1 MLFCIKYCKINTS
14 RNEDLI
20 MDMWLKEGQISDAA
34 MTYKI
39 KETLVTKKT
48 EFQDLAILDTYAFGR
63 MLVLDGIVQTTIKD
77 EFVYHEMISHIPLY
91 THPNPKK
98 VLVVG
103 GGDGGAIREILK
115 HPSVEKAV
123 LCEIDGCVVEE
134 CKKYLPEISCS
145 LDDDRCEIFIGDGI
159 KYVHEHKNE
168 FDVIIVDS
176 TDPFG
181 AAEGLFGGSFY
192 KEISEC
198 LTDDGIFIAQTETPF
213 YLPEVVKRVFNDAK
227 EVFPIT
233 RLFMA
238 GIPTY
243 PGGFWSFTVGSKKY
257 DPTDVNLTGRIDFP
271 TKYYTKQLHKSCFTL
286 PKYVEDLIK

>member
-1 MLFCIKYCKINTS
+1 
-14 RNEDLI
+14 
-20 MDMWLKEGQISDAA
+20 MDMWLKEGQIEDAA

-48 EFQDLAILDTYAFGR
+48 EYQDLAIVDTYALGR

-77 EFVYHEMISHIPLY
+77 EYVYHEMISHIPLF

-103 GGDGGAIREILK
+103 GGDGGAIREVLK
-115 HPSVEKAV
+115 HPSVDKAV
-123 LCEIDGCVVEE
+123 LCEIDKYVVDE
-134 CKKYLPEISCS
+134 CKRFLPEISCA
-145 LDDDRCEIFIGDGI
+145 LEDPRCEVFIGDGI

-168 FDVIIVDS
+168 FDVVIVDS

-192 KEISEC
+192 KEIFEC
-198 LTDDGIFIAQTETPF
+198 LTEDGIFIAQTETPF
-213 YLPEVVKRVFNDAK
+213 YLPDVVKRVYEDAK
-227 EVFPIT
+227 AVFPIT
-233 RLFMA
+233 KLFMA

-243 PGGFWSFTVGSKKY
+243 PSGFWSFTVGSKKY
-257 DPTDVNLTGRIDFP
+257 DPATVDLTNTIDIE
-271 TKYYTKQLHKSCFTL
+271 TKYYTKKLHNACFVL
-286 PKYVEDLIK
+286 PKFVEDLTK

>member
-1 MLFCIKYCKINTS
+1 M
-14 RNEDLI
+14 E
-20 MDMWLKEGQISDAA
+20 MWLGEAQIKDAV
-34 MTYKI
+34 MTYKV

-48 EFQDLAILDTYAFGR
+48 PYQELAIVDTYALGR
-63 MLVLDGIVQTTIKD
+63 MLLLDGIVQTSIED
-77 EFVYHEMISHIPLY
+77 EYVYHEMIAHIPLF

-103 GGDGGAIREILK
+103 GGDGGSIREILK

-123 LCEIDGCVVEE
+123 LCEIDQVVIDE
-134 CKKYLPEISCS
+134 CKKYLPEISCA
-145 LDDDRCEIFIGDGI
+145 LDDERCEIFIGDGI

-198 LTDDGIFIAQTETPF
+198 LTEDGIFVAQTESPF
-213 YLPEVVKRVFNDAK
+213 YLPEVVKRVYNDAK
-227 EVFPIT
+227 AVFPVT
-233 RLFMA
+233 KLFMA

-243 PGGFWSFTVGSKKY
+243 PSGYWSFTVGSKKLDPEYTEIDNKY
-257 DPTDVNLTGRIDFP
+257 DIENL
-271 TKYYTKQLHKSCFTL
+271 KYYNKRLHKASFVL
-286 PKYVEDLIK
+286 PQFIEKLTRDGK

>member
-1 MLFCIKYCKINTS
+1 
-14 RNEDLI
+14 
-20 MDMWLKEGQISDAA
+20 MDMWLKEGQIEDAA

-48 EFQDLAILDTYAFGR
+48 EYQDLSVVDTYAFGR
-63 MLVLDGIVQTTIKD
+63 MLVLDGIVQTTVKD
-77 EFVYHEMISHIPLY
+77 EYVYHEMISHIPLF

-103 GGDGGAIREILK
+103 GGDGGAIREVLK

-123 LCEIDGCVVEE
+123 LCEIDGEVVEQ
-134 CKKYLPEISCS
+134 CKKFLPEISCA
-145 LDDDRCEIFIGDGI
+145 LDDARCEVFIGDGI

-192 KEISEC
+192 KEIFEC
-198 LTDDGIFIAQTETPF
+198 LTEDGIFIAQTETPF
-213 YLPEVVKRVFNDAK
+213 YLPDVVKRVYDDAK
-227 EVFPIT
+227 AVFPVT
-233 RLFMA
+233 KLFMA
-238 GIPTY
+238 AIPTY
-243 PGGFWSFTVGSKKY
+243 PSGFWSFTVGSKKY
-257 DPTDVNLTGRIDFP
+257 DPEQVDLSNTVDIES
-271 TKYYTKQLHKSCFTL
+271 KYYTKKLHKSCFVL
-286 PKYVEDLIK
+286 PKFIEDILK

>member
-1 MLFCIKYCKINTS
+1 
-14 RNEDLI
+14 
-20 MDMWLKEGQISDAA
+20 MDMWLKEGQIEDAA

-48 EFQDLAILDTYAFGR
+48 EYQDLAIVDTYALGR

-77 EFVYHEMISHIPLY
+77 EHVYHEMISHIPLF

-103 GGDGGAIREILK
+103 GGDGGAIREVLK
-115 HPSVEKAV
+115 HPSVDKAV
-123 LCEIDGCVVEE
+123 LCEIDKDVVDE
-134 CKKYLPEISCS
+134 CKRFLPEISCA
-145 LDDDRCEIFIGDGI
+145 LENPRCEVFIGDGI

-168 FDVIIVDS
+168 FDVVIVDS

-192 KEISEC
+192 KEIFEC
-198 LTDDGIFIAQTETPF
+198 LTEDGIFIAQTETPF
-213 YLPEVVKRVFNDAK
+213 YLPDVVKRVYEDAK
-227 EVFPIT
+227 AVFPIT
-233 RLFMA
+233 KLFMA

-243 PGGFWSFTVGSKKY
+243 PSGFWSFTVGSKKY
-257 DPTDVNLTGRIDFP
+257 DPETADLSNTIDIE
-271 TKYYTKQLHKSCFTL
+271 TKYYTKKLHNACFVL
-286 PKYVEDLIK
+286 PKFVEDLTK

>member
-1 MLFCIKYCKINTS
+1 
-14 RNEDLI
+14 
-20 MDMWLKEGQISDAA
+20 MDMWLKEAQIGNAA
-34 MTYKI
+34 MTYQV

-48 EFQDLAILDTYAFGR
+48 DFQDLAIIDTYAFGR
-63 MLVLDGIVQTTIKD
+63 MLLLDGIVQTTIKD

-123 LCEIDGCVVEE
+123 LCEIDRSVIEE
-134 CKKYLPEISCS
+134 CKKYLPEISCE
-145 LDDDRCEIFIGDGI
+145 LDNPRCEIFIGDGI

-168 FDVIIVDS
+168 FDIIIVDS

-192 KEISEC
+192 KEIYEC
-198 LTDDGIFIAQTETPF
+198 LTADGIFIAQTETPF
-213 YLPEVVKRVFNDAK
+213 YLPHVVKNVFSDAK
-227 EVFPIT
+227 ELFPVT
-233 RLFMA
+233 KLFMA
-238 GIPTY
+238 AIPTY
-243 PGGFWSFTVGSKKY
+243 PSGYWSFTVGSKKY
-257 DPTDVNLTGRIDFP
+257 DPEKVELQDKYDVT
-271 TKYYTKQLHKSCFTL
+271 TKYYTKQLHKACFTL
-286 PKYVEDLIK
+286 PKYVEELIK

>member
-1 MLFCIKYCKINTS
+1 M
-14 RNEDLI
+14 E
-20 MDMWLKEGQISDAA
+20 MWLGEAQIKDAV
-34 MTYKI
+34 MTYKV

-48 EFQDLAILDTYAFGR
+48 PYQELAIVDTYALGR
-63 MLVLDGIVQTTIKD
+63 MLLLDGIVQTSIED
-77 EFVYHEMISHIPLY
+77 EYVYHEMIAHIPLF

-103 GGDGGAIREILK
+103 GGDGGSIREILK

-123 LCEIDGCVVEE
+123 LCEIDQVVIDE
-134 CKKYLPEISCS
+134 CKRYLPEISCA
-145 LDDDRCEIFIGDGI
+145 LDDERCEIFIGDGI

-198 LTDDGIFIAQTETPF
+198 LTDDGIFVAQTESPF
-213 YLPEVVKRVFNDAK
+213 YLPEVVKRVYNDAK
-227 EVFPIT
+227 AVFPVT
-233 RLFMA
+233 KLFMA

-243 PGGFWSFTVGSKKY
+243 PSGYWSFTVGSKKLDPEYAEIDNKY
-257 DPTDVNLTGRIDFP
+257 DIENL
-271 TKYYTKQLHKSCFTL
+271 KYYNKRLHKASFVL
-286 PKYVEDLIK
+286 PQFIEKLTRDGK

>member
-1 MLFCIKYCKINTS
+1 
-14 RNEDLI
+14 
-20 MDMWLKEGQISDAA
+20 MDMWLKEGQIADAA

-48 EFQDLAILDTYAFGR
+48 EFQELAILDTDALGR
-63 MLVLDGIVQTTIKD
+63 MLVLDGIVQTTIND
-77 EFVYHEMISHIPLY
+77 EYVYHEMIAHIPLF

-103 GGDGGAIREILK
+103 GGDGGAIREVLK

-123 LCEIDGCVVEE
+123 LCEIDGEVVAQ
-134 CKKYLPEISCS
+134 CKKYLPEISCA
-145 LDDDRCEIFIGDGI
+145 LDNPRCEVFIGDGI

-168 FDVIIVDS
+168 FDVVIVDS

-192 KEISEC
+192 KEIYEC
-198 LTDDGIFIAQTETPF
+198 LTEYGIFIAQTETPF
-213 YLPEVVKRVFNDAK
+213 YLPEVVKRVFDDAK
-227 EVFPIT
+227 AVFPVT

-238 GIPTY
+238 AIPTY
-243 PGGFWSFTVGSKKY
+243 PSGYWSFTVGSKKL
-257 DPTDVNLTGRIDFP
+257 DPKAADLSNTIDID
-271 TKYYTKQLHKSCFTL
+271 TRYYTKELHKACFVL
-286 PKYVEDLIK
+286 PKFVEDIIK

>member
-1 MLFCIKYCKINTS
+1 
-14 RNEDLI
+14 
-20 MDMWLKEGQISDAA
+20 MDMWLKEGQIENAA
-34 MTYKI
+34 MTYRI
-39 KETLVTKKT
+39 KETLITKKT
-48 EFQDLAILDTYAFGR
+48 EFQDLAVLDTYEFGR
-63 MLVLDGIVQTTIKD
+63 MLVLDGIVQTTIRD
-77 EFVYHEMISHIPLY
+77 EFVYHEMITHIALN
-91 THPNPKK
+91 THKNPKK

-123 LCEIDGCVVEE
+123 LCEIDGCVIEE
-134 CKKYLPEISCS
+134 CVKFLPEISCGLS
-145 LDDDRCEIFIGDGI
+145 DPRCEVFVGDGI

-198 LTDDGIFIAQTETPF
+198 LTEDGIFVAQTETPF
-213 YLPEVVKRVFNDAK
+213 YLPDVVKKVFNDARSI
-227 EVFPIT
+227 FPVT
-233 RLFMA
+233 KLFMA
-238 GIPTY
+238 AIPTY
-243 PGGFWSFTVGSKKY
+243 PGAYWSFTMGSKKY
-257 DPTDVNLTGRIDFP
+257 DPENPDLTDKIDFP
-271 TKYYTKQLHKSCFTL
+271 TKYYTKKLHKACFTL

>member
-1 MLFCIKYCKINTS
+1 
-14 RNEDLI
+14 
-20 MDMWLKEGQISDAA
+20 MDMWLKEGQIENAA

-39 KETLVTKKT
+39 KETLVRKKT
-48 EFQDLAILDTYAFGR
+48 EYQDLAIVDTYSFGR
-63 MLVLDGIVQTTIKD
+63 MLLLDGIVQTTIKD
-77 EFVYHEMISHIPLY
+77 EYVYHEMIAHIPLF

-103 GGDGGAIREILK
+103 GGDGGAIREVLK

-123 LCEIDGCVVEE
+123 LCEIDKEVINE
-134 CKKYLPEISCS
+134 CKRFLPEISCA
-145 LDDDRCEIFIGDGI
+145 LDDTRCEIFVGDGI

-192 KEISEC
+192 KEIYDC
-198 LTDDGIFIAQTETPF
+198 LTEDGIFIAQTETPF
-213 YLPEVVKRVFNDAK
+213 YLPEVVKRVYNDANA
-227 EVFPIT
+227 VFPIT
-233 RLFMA
+233 KLFMA

-243 PGGFWSFTVGSKKY
+243 PSGFWSFTVGSKKH
-257 DPTDVNLTGRIDFP
+257 DPETVDLSNSIDID
-271 TKYYTKQLHKSCFTL
+271 TKYYTKKLHKACFVL
-286 PKYVEDLIK
+286 PKFVEDLTK

>member
-1 MLFCIKYCKINTS
+1 
-14 RNEDLI
+14 
-20 MDMWLKEGQISDAA
+20 MDMWLKEGQIEDAA

-48 EFQDLAILDTYAFGR
+48 EYQDLAIVDTYALGR

-77 EFVYHEMISHIPLY
+77 EYVYHEMISHIPLF

-103 GGDGGAIREILK
+103 GGDGGAIREVLK
-115 HPSVEKAV
+115 HPSVDKAV
-123 LCEIDGCVVEE
+123 LCEIDKDVVDE
-134 CKKYLPEISCS
+134 CKRFLPEISCA
-145 LDDDRCEIFIGDGI
+145 LEDPRCEVFIGDGI

-168 FDVIIVDS
+168 FDVVIVDS

-192 KEISEC
+192 KEIFEC
-198 LTDDGIFIAQTETPF
+198 LTEDGIFIAQTETPF
-213 YLPEVVKRVFNDAK
+213 YLPDVVKRVYEDAK
-227 EVFPIT
+227 AVFPIT
-233 RLFMA
+233 KLFMA

-243 PGGFWSFTVGSKKY
+243 PSGFWSFTVGSKKY
-257 DPTDVNLTGRIDFP
+257 DPETADLSNTIDIE
-271 TKYYTKQLHKSCFTL
+271 TKYYTKKLHNACFVL
-286 PKYVEDLIK
+286 PKFVEDLTK